1 MRGVS
6 GEYFDDFYPDFHMAA
21 TANRV
26 PFDQNDRKYKCL
38 CGQLHIKKGARIV
51 AILVNVLTAINI
63 IFSFTRSSTVLVY
76 TCMSTAF
83 SIVIF
88 GSLLY
93 GVWKEKRLYLYPY
106 LFFQIISIAI
116 SIIILFAFLISIA
129 VGASMVVDLARN
141 VGNVDTTSES
151 EKLDADLAVF
161 TVLFILFLCIGG
173 LIQAY
178 FVEIIS
184 IAISIIILF
193 AFLISIAVGASMVV
207 DLARNVGNVDTTS
220 ESEKLDAD
228 LAVFTVLFILFLCIG
243 GLIQAYFVEVIYSF
257 HNFLKDRENSFSFNF
272 ESYSNSAFGS
282 EATPTPPPT
291 YPETQVSVS

>member
-6 GEYFDDFYPDFHMAA
+6 GEYFDDFYPDFQMAA
-21 TANRV
+21 TVNRV

-63 IFSFTRSSTVLVY
+63 IFSFTRSSTVFVY

-141 VGNVDTTSES
+141 VGNVDTTTGQ
-151 EKLDADLAVF
+151 EKLDAGIIFRQRITVILWIVLDLAVF

-178 FVEIIS
+178 FV
-184 IAISIIILF
+184 
-193 AFLISIAVGASMVV
+193 
-207 DLARNVGNVDTTS
+207 D
-220 ESEKLDAD
+220 
-228 LAVFTVLFILFLCIG
+228 
-243 GLIQAYFVEVIYSF
+243 VIYTF

-291 YPETQVSVS
+291 YPETQVVVS

>member
-178 FVEIIS
+178 FVE
-184 IAISIIILF
+184 
-193 AFLISIAVGASMVV
+193 
-207 DLARNVGNVDTTS
+207 
-220 ESEKLDAD
+220 
-228 LAVFTVLFILFLCIG
+228 
-243 GLIQAYFVEVIYSF
+243 VIYSF

-272 ESYSNSAFGS
+272 ESYSNSAFGA

-291 YPETQVSVS
+291 YPETQISVS

>member
-1 MRGVS
+1 
-6 GEYFDDFYPDFHMAA
+6 MAA

-38 CGQLHIKKGARIV
+38 CGQLHIKKGARVV

-63 IFSFTRSSTVLVY
+63 IFSFTRSSTVIVY

-106 LFFQIISIAI
+106 LFFQVISIFI

-129 VGASMVVDLARN
+129 VGASMVIDLARN
-141 VGNVDTTSES
+141 VGNVDTTSE
-151 EKLDADLAVF
+151 
-161 TVLFILFLCIGG
+161 
-173 LIQAY
+173 QA
-178 FVEIIS
+178 
-184 IAISIIILF
+184 
-193 AFLISIAVGASMVV
+193 
-207 DLARNVGNVDTTS
+207 
-220 ESEKLDAD
+220 KLDAD

-272 ESYSNSAFGS
+272 ESYASSAFGS
-282 EATPTPPPT
+282 EATPPPT
-291 YPETQVSVS
+291 YPEAQAQETVS

>member
-6 GEYFDDFYPDFHMAA
+6 AEYFDDFYPDFHMAA

-51 AILVNVLTAINI
+51 AILVNILTAINI
-63 IFSFTRSSTVLVY
+63 IFSFTRSSTVFVY
-76 TCMSTAF
+76 TCMSAAF

-106 LFFQIISIAI
+106 LFFQIISIVI
-116 SIIILFAFLISIA
+116 SIIILFTFLISIA

-141 VGNVDTTSES
+141 VGNVDISNEQ
-151 EKLDADLAVF
+151 EKLDADLAAF

-178 FVEIIS
+178 FV
-184 IAISIIILF
+184 
-193 AFLISIAVGASMVV
+193 
-207 DLARNVGNVDTTS
+207 D
-220 ESEKLDAD
+220 
-228 LAVFTVLFILFLCIG
+228 
-243 GLIQAYFVEVIYSF
+243 VIYSF

-272 ESYSNSAFGS
+272 ESYSNNAFAS
-282 EATPTPPPT
+282 ETTPTPPPT
-291 YPETQVSVS
+291 YPETQVSMS

>member
-6 GEYFDDFYPDFHMAA
+6 DEYFDDFYPDFHMAA

-26 PFDQNDRKYKCL
+26 PFDQNDKKYKCL

-51 AILVNVLTAINI
+51 AILVNILTAVNI
-63 IFSFTRSSTVLVY
+63 IFSFTRSSTVFVY

-88 GSLLY
+88 GSLLF

-106 LFFQIISIAI
+106 LFFQVISIAI
-116 SIIILFAFLISIA
+116 SIIVLFIFLISIA
-129 VGASMVVDLARN
+129 VGASMVIDLARN
-141 VGNVDTTSES
+141 VGNVDTASVQ
-151 EKLDADLAVF
+151 EKLDADLALF
-161 TVLFILFLCIGG
+161 TVLFILFLCLGG

-178 FVEIIS
+178 F
-184 IAISIIILF
+184 A
-193 AFLISIAVGASMVV
+193 
-207 DLARNVGNVDTTS
+207 
-220 ESEKLDAD
+220 
-228 LAVFTVLFILFLCIG
+228 
-243 GLIQAYFVEVIYSF
+243 EVIYSF
-257 HNFLKDRENSFSFNF
+257 HNFLKDRENSFSFHF

-291 YPETQVSVS
+291 YPEAQVSVA